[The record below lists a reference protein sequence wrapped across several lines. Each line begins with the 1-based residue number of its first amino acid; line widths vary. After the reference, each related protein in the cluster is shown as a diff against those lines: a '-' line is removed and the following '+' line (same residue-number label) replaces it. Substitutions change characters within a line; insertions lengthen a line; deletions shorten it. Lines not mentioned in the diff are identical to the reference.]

1 MDREYVIARE
11 EMTREETKEVELEDF
26 LRELVDILSRKF
38 DNQKADI
45 ADLQRSIDAIKE
57 DDIIELRRSIY
68 EIKEKLFE
76 LTERVTNSR
85 KREKDKQ
92 GYSWCDNRLEL
103 IYQKILVFCIGQDRF

>member
-76 LTERVTNSR
+76 LTERVTEIAEKERKISR
-85 KREKDKQ
+85 D
-92 GYSWCDNRLEL
+92 
-103 IYQKILVFCIGQDRF
+103 ILGAIID

>member
-11 EMTREETKEVELEDF
+11 EMTKEEAKEVELEDF

-76 LTERVTNSR
+76 LTERVTEIAEKERKISR
-85 KREKDKQ
+85 D
-92 GYSWCDNRLEL
+92 
-103 IYQKILVFCIGQDRF
+103 ILGAIIE